1 MWGNSCTN
9 IAVWINNAKF
19 ESMTPEQQEI
29 LISCCKEAGEW
40 YNEQGNAVVGDY
52 MKDMEAKGVEFIY
65 LDDETTAEMNDLIAA
80 VADKYEA
87 DGKWP
92 AGSYAAREEIVA

>member
-1 MWGNSCTN
+1 
-9 IAVWINNAKF
+9 
-19 ESMTPEQQEI
+19 
-29 LISCCKEAGEW
+29 
-40 YNEQGNAVVGDY
+40 

-80 VADKYEA
+80 VAEKYEA

-92 AGSYAAREEIVA
+92 AGSYTALEEIVA